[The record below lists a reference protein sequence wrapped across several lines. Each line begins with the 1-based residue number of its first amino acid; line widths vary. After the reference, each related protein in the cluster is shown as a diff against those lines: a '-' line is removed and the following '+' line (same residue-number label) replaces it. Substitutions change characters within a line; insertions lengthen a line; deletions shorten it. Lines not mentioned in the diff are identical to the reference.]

1 LSVKSKNL
9 TWHEGQ
15 VSRTSREEML
25 DQKGATIWF
34 TGLSGSGKSTVAVA
48 AEAALQEQGRLTYI
62 LDGDNIRQGLNSN
75 LGFSSED
82 RTENIRRI
90 GEVSKLFT
98 DAGVIVLTAFI
109 SPYRDDRNQVRD
121 IMAEGDFLEVHVSAD
136 VETCEKRDVKG
147 LYKKAR
153 AGEIP
158 NFTGIS
164 APYEAPEKP
173 ELVLDTGAQSV
184 DESVAQLL
192 GFLQD
197 QGYLSA

>member
-1 LSVKSKNL
+1 MVDHS
-9 TWHEGQ
+9 Q
-15 VSRTSREEML
+15 VTSSISPEERAVRNGHTGRIVWL
-25 DQKGATIWF
+25 
-34 TGLSGSGKSTVAVA
+34 TGLSGAGKSTIAMA
-48 AEAALQEQGRLTYI
+48 MERRLFDEGNQVYV
-62 LDGDNIRQGLNSN
+62 LDGDIVRTGLCED
-75 LGFSSED
+75 LGFSSAD

-90 GEVSKLFT
+90 GEVAKLFT
-98 DAGVIVLTAFI
+98 DTGVIVLTAFI
-109 SPYRDDRNQVRD
+109 SPYREDRDQVRE
-121 IMAEGDFLEVHVSAD
+121 IMADGDFLEVHISAD
-136 VETCEKRDVKG
+136 VEACEKRDVKG

-173 ELVLDTGAQSV
+173 ELDLDTGNQTV
-184 DESVAQLL
+184 EESVAQLL

>member
-15 VSRTSREEML
+15 VSRTSREEL
-25 DQKGATIWF
+25 LGQKGVTLWL
-34 TGLSGSGKSTVAVA
+34 TGLSGSGKSTIAVA
-48 AEAALQEQGRLTYI
+48 AEAALRDQGRLTYI
-62 LDGDNIRQGLNSN
+62 LDGDNVRQGLNSN
-75 LGFSSED
+75 LGFSPED

-98 DAGVIVLTAFI
+98 DTGVIVLTAFI
-109 SPYRDDRNQVRD
+109 SPYREDRDQVRE
-121 IMAEGDFLEVHVSAD
+121 IMADGDFLEVHVSAD
-136 VETCEKRDVKG
+136 VETCESRDVKG

-164 APYEAPEKP
+164 APYEAPEKA
-173 ELVLDTGAQSV
+173 ELVVDSGAQTV
-184 DESVAQLL
+184 EESVAQIL

-197 QGYLSA
+197 KGYLKA